1 MKIQFKEFLQQA
13 AINRLNFLESKKR
26 EWIECPTQKEKNTM
40 IAELIQLE
48 PSHLAEPWIQDQV
61 IKWLKDR
68 ENNFDYLEMAFL
80 KKGKR
85 TEVTE
90 DQYNSRAKA
99 FFLFNRIKKMNKK
112 MGISFKRAVEKHFLD
127 EHLVLPEEGSIEFSD
142 GVNVEKFQKDVK
154 ARLQRYKRLSKIFYK
169 KSLPYPYY
177 GLDIVEMDEGTENH
191 RYEIYIVGPIEI
203 AKSKTLFGKT
213 TISFPITKKTNQ

>member
-1 MKIQFKEFLQQA
+1 MKFKEFLQQA
-13 AINRLNFLESKKR
+13 ATNRINFLESKKR
-26 EWIECPTQKEKNTM
+26 EWLECPTQKGKNK
-40 IAELIQLE
+40 IIVKLIQLE
-48 PSHLAEPWIQDQV
+48 PSHLAEPWILDQA
-61 IKWLKDR
+61 IKWLRDR
-68 ENNFDYLEMAFL
+68 KNNIDYLEMAFL

-85 TEVTE
+85 AEITKEKY
-90 DQYNSRAKA
+90 DSRAEA
-99 FFLFNRIKKMNKK
+99 FFLFNRIKKLNKK

-154 ARLQRYKRLSKIFYK
+154 ARLQRYKRLSKILYK

-177 GLDIVEMDEGTENH
+177 GIDIVEMDEGTENH

-213 TISFPITKKTNQ
+213 TLSFPLPKKTNQ